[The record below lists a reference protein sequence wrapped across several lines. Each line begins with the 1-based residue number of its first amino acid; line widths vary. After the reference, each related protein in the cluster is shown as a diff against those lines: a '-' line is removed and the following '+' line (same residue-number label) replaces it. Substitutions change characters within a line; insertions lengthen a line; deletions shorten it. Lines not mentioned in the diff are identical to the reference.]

1 MAKWT
6 RRKLKGAKHTAE
18 EFGEAG
24 LFFVILPAGV
34 LFMAPWVSVGMGSG
48 FLFYQGC
55 KVYRKLASNKHF
67 HS

>member
-24 LFFVILPAGV
+24 LFFRHPSGRCVIHGPVGFRGNGIRIFVLPRV
-34 LFMAPWVSVGMGSG
+34 
-48 FLFYQGC
+48 
-55 KVYRKLASNKHF
+55 
-67 HS
+67 